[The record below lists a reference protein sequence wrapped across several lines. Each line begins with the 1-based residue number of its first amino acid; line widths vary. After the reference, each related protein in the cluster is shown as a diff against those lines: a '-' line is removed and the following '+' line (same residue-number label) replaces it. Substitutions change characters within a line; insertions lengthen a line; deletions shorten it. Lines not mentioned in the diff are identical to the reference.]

1 MSTILIIEDED
12 ALRLTLAERLT
23 LEGLQVLTAANG
35 KAGVR
40 QAQEALPDLILCDIL
55 MPEMD
60 GYSVLLALQSDTR
73 TAAIPFIFL
82 TAKADPPQ
90 VRAGMELGADDYL
103 CKPFGIDEL
112 LARIE
117 AVFRRTK
124 NTTISSNPAFTSG
137 DFEVNFVARQVTING
152 HEIKLTVKEYLV
164 VSTLALASP
173 KIVTFLSMLQDIWGP
188 EYTDEKQYLH
198 VFIMRLRKKIEEDP
212 QKPQHIISERGVGYR
227 LI

>member
-1 MSTILIIEDED
+1 MRKKILVVDDDLSIIKFTR
-12 ALRLTLAERLT
+12 AN
-23 LEGLQVLTAANG
+23 LEANG
-35 KAGVR
+35 YETYDAADGT
-40 QAQEALPDLILCDIL
+40 QAFQVIEEQLPDLIVLDIM
-55 MPEMD
+55 MPDVD
-60 GYSVLLALQSDTR
+60 GYEIVRKLREWSQIPVIMLSALDDEKDKVLCLN
-73 TAAIPFIFL
+73 
-82 TAKADPPQ
+82 
-90 VRAGMELGADDYL
+90 LGADDYL

>member
-1 MSTILIIEDED
+1 MRKKILVVDDDLSIIKFTR
-12 ALRLTLAERLT
+12 AN
-23 LEGLQVLTAANG
+23 LEANG
-35 KAGVR
+35 YETYGAADGT
-40 QAQEALPDLILCDIL
+40 QAFQVIEEQLPDLIVLDIM
-55 MPEMD
+55 MPDVD
-60 GYSVLLALQSDTR
+60 GYEIVRKLREWSQIPVIMLSALDDEKDKVLCLN
-73 TAAIPFIFL
+73 
-82 TAKADPPQ
+82 
-90 VRAGMELGADDYL
+90 LGADDYL

>member
-1 MSTILIIEDED
+1 MRKKILVVDDDLSIIKFTR
-12 ALRLTLAERLT
+12 AN
-23 LEGLQVLTAANG
+23 LEAHGYETYGAADGTQAFQVIEE
-35 KAGVR
+35 
-40 QAQEALPDLILCDIL
+40 QLPDLIVLDIM
-55 MPEMD
+55 MPDVD
-60 GYSVLLALQSDTR
+60 GYEIVRKLREWSQIPVIMLSALDDEKDKVLCLN
-73 TAAIPFIFL
+73 
-82 TAKADPPQ
+82 
-90 VRAGMELGADDYL
+90 LGADDYL

-152 HEIKLTVKEYLV
+152 REIKLTVKEYLV

>member
-1 MSTILIIEDED
+1 MRKKILVVDDDLSIIKFTR
-12 ALRLTLAERLT
+12 AN
-23 LEGLQVLTAANG
+23 LEANG
-35 KAGVR
+35 YETYGAADGT
-40 QAQEALPDLILCDIL
+40 QAFQVIEEQLPDLIVLDIM
-55 MPEMD
+55 MPDVD
-60 GYSVLLALQSDTR
+60 GYEIVRKLREWSQIPVIMLSALDDEKDKVLCLN
-73 TAAIPFIFL
+73 
-82 TAKADPPQ
+82 
-90 VRAGMELGADDYL
+90 LGADDYL

-152 HEIKLTVKEYLV
+152 HEIKLTVKEDLV

>member
-1 MSTILIIEDED
+1 MRKKILVVDDDLSIIKFTR
-12 ALRLTLAERLT
+12 AN
-23 LEGLQVLTAANG
+23 LEANG
-35 KAGVR
+35 YETYGAADGT
-40 QAQEALPDLILCDIL
+40 QAFQVIEEQLPDLIVLDIM
-55 MPEMD
+55 MPDID
-60 GYSVLLALQSDTR
+60 GYEIVRKLREWSQIPVIMLSALDDEKDKVLCLN
-73 TAAIPFIFL
+73 
-82 TAKADPPQ
+82 
-90 VRAGMELGADDYL
+90 LGADDYL